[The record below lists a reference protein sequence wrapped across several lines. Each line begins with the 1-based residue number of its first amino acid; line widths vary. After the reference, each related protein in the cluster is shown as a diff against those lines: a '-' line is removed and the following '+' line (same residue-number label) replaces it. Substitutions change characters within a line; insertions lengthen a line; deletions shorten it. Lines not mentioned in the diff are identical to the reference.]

1 VRIRKKCTPC
11 SPADHKHVAIVG
23 KTTERMPTEITARID
38 QWALKTLKKRKGKE
52 HYKRKRKGRSMLP
65 PGHKHAAIV
74 GKNSG

>member
-1 VRIRKKCTPC
+1 
-11 SPADHKHVAIVG
+11 
-23 KTTERMPTEITARID
+23 MPTEITARID

>member
-1 VRIRKKCTPC
+1 M
-11 SPADHKHVAIVG
+11 AIVG

-74 GKNSG
+74 GKKTDRMPIETTANIDH